1 MNALAVISTANE
13 IIGVILSLTARLQQA
28 STVLQKAHV
37 EGWAQD
43 DVRWN
48 QAFADADTALT
59 EALARLRG

>member
-1 MNALAVISTANE
+1 
-13 IIGVILSLTARLQQA
+13 
-28 STVLQKAHV
+28 V

-59 EALARLRG
+59 EALARLKGER